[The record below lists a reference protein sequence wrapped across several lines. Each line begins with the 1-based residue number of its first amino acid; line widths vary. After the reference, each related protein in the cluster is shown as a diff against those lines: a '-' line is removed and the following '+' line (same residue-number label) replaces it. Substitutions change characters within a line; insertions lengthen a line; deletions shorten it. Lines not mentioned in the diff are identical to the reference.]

1 MGPGESNCQG
11 WQMPLHALPTQIVFT
26 RVILVIIFLFRATRT
41 VHFRLETTF
50 KGISVELL
58 ACGPFG
64 EPWFIYGFL
73 VIHAGM
79 FPNRRMSKKYS
90 NRHWHCE
97 YTYVSMKSFY
107 TGSS

>member
-1 MGPGESNCQG
+1 
-11 WQMPLHALPTQIVFT
+11 MPLHALPTQIVFT

-50 KGISVELL
+50 KRISVELS

-79 FPNRRMSKKYS
+79 FPNRRMPKKYS